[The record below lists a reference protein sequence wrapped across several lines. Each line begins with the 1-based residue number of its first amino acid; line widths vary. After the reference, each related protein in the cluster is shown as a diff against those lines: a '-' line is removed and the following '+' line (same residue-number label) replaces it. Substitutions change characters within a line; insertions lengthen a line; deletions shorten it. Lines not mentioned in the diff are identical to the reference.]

1 MESTFGERLGELLG
15 AGGIDVVFGV
25 PGGQTLP
32 LYAAAPA
39 QGRTQV
45 VVRDERNAACAAD
58 AYARVSGKV
67 GVCDATVG
75 PGVTNLVS
83 GLAEAYSSSI
93 PILAIVAD
101 IATDT
106 EHLRRRSVASQATQQ
121 RAVLEPVTKWVAR
134 VEHPAALD
142 ETFEQALR
150 VAVTGRPGPV
160 VLEIPEDV
168 FTGAADASRPR
179 SLSHRDFAYPRFRSA
194 PDEERLAVAA
204 DLVRSAEKPLVL
216 AGGGV
221 LYGGAAEAVTALA
234 REHQIPVAT
243 TINGKGAI
251 DERDPLAA
259 GVTGAFGT
267 PGASIAVEEADVVV
281 ALGTKLDQISTHTWR
296 LPTAEQT
303 VIHVDADGEE
313 IGRTR
318 PVELGIQADARAFAD
333 GLRRELTNRSA
344 QGSNWLRDLP
354 SATPPA
360 TSADD
365 PAVAP
370 ELVVA
375 AVDRSLAPDDVLV
388 CDASLASGWGAA
400 HFTVKRSGVGMLA
413 PRGLAGIGWSAG
425 AGLGAAAAAGPQRR
439 TVVLAGDGA
448 WAYCLSEVETAVR
461 LGYDITY
468 VILNNATLAWIKHVE
483 DQMEIPNSSQLG
495 PIDFAAVARGMG
507 ATGTRA
513 TSIDEFDDALAAAL
527 DAPGPALVDV
537 LTSLDASPIVGYGKV
552 KKGVYL

>member
-39 QGRTQV
+39 QERTQV

-83 GLAEAYSSSI
+83 GIAEAYASSI

-121 RAVLEPVTKWVAR
+121 RAILEPVTKWVAR

-234 REHQIPVAT
+234 HEHQIPVAT

-344 QGSNWLRDLP
+344 QGTNWLRDLP
-354 SATPPA
+354 AAAPPA

-370 ELVVA
+370 ERVVA

-425 AGLGAAAAAGPQRR
+425 AALGAAAAAGPDRR

-507 ATGTRA
+507 ATGIRA
-513 TSIDEFDDALAAAL
+513 TSIDEFEDALATAL

-537 LTSLDASPIVGYGKV
+537 LTSLDSSPIVGYGKV